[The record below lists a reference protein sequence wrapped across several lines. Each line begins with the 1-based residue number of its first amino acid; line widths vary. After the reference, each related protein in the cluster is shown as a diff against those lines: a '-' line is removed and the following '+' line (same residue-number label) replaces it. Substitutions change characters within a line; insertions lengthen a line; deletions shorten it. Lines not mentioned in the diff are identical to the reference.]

1 LYWFIYLEGHAV
13 YLIPPEV
20 VTIIPVARWLFKVH
34 FLLGALQAV
43 SGPTTG
49 TAVARPPCAS
59 LCNAFKLSDFFCVQT
74 AGAD

>member
-20 VTIIPVARWLFKVH
+20 VTIIPLARMAYKIH
-34 FLLGALQAV
+34 FLLGALQTV
-43 SGPTTG
+43 SGPTTSS
-49 TAVARPPCAS
+49 AAARPLLLFATPS
-59 LCNAFKLSDFFCVQT
+59 SFLIFCVET